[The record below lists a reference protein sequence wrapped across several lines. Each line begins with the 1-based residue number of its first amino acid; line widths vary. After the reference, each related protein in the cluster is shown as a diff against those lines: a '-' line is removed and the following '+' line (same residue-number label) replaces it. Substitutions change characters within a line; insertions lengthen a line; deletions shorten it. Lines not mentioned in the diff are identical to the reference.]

1 MTRGRVT
8 LNTPVVSAVTR
19 RDTLTESVPRSQ
31 FSLYWVPTGH
41 RGPARAGAVEETPVE
56 VSSWD
61 LVPVESVS
69 KTVDIQCACG
79 DVVNYPVAE
88 VSMKVGDYPSQCRQ
102 LCQIGYL
109 FLC

>member
-1 MTRGRVT
+1 MKIEPGTSDTRPSDIEHSCSFRCYQKGHFD
-8 LNTPVVSAVTR
+8 S
-19 RDTLTESVPRSQ
+19 
-31 FSLYWVPTGH
+31 YWVPTGH

-69 KTVDIQCACG
+69 KKTVDIQCACG
-79 DVVNYPVAE
+79 DVVNYPVTE